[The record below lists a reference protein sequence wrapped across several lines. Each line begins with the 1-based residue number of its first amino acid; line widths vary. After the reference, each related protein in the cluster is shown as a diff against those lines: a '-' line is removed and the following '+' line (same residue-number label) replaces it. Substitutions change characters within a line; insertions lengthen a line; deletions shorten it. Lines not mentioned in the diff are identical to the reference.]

1 VNGGSRKVCSI
12 AVASA
17 IAAAFAAAGSSAASA
32 GATNC
37 PYITSSKLA
46 AALGLRNATAY
57 LAKGPEHLE
66 DTAYQFSLCRAVAW
80 SGATPSSPSQAQ
92 AKVNS
97 GQGAAVVIKT
107 NEELGG
113 TQEEIEKW
121 HKEYEQQTEA
131 FHASGFALVNA
142 HHGNSS
148 IFIPAA
154 FGAPSEF
161 GFEAVVKGTRE
172 VSAIWYSDSQHD
184 YITIGITGSKQRS
197 TRKSLEKI
205 AKTAVPGF
213 GA

>member
-1 VNGGSRKVCSI
+1 MSVAAVAAI
-12 AVASA
+12 AV
-17 IAAAFAAAGSSAASA
+17 IGSSAASA

-37 PYITSSKLA
+37 PYISSSKLA
-46 AALGLRNATAY
+46 AALGLQKATAY
-57 LAKGPEHLE
+57 LAKGPEQLE
-66 DTAYQFSLCRAVAW
+66 NTAYQFSLCRAVAW
-80 SGATPSSPSQAQ
+80 SGATPASEAQAQ
-92 AKVNS
+92 AKIKS

-107 NEELGG
+107 NEEMGG

-131 FHASGFALVNA
+131 FHASGFALVHA
-142 HHGNSS
+142 HHGNSN
-148 IFIPAA
+148 IFIPQA

-161 GFEAVVKGTRE
+161 GFEAVVKGQRE

-197 TRKSLEKI
+197 SRKSLEKI

>member
-1 VNGGSRKVCSI
+1 
-12 AVASA
+12 VAFASVT
-17 IAAAFAAAGSSAASA
+17 AAAFAVTGLSAASA

-46 AALGLRNATAY
+46 AALGLKSATAY

-80 SGATPSSPSQAQ
+80 SGAPPSSPSQAQ
-92 AKVNS
+92 AKVKS
-97 GQGAAVVIKT
+97 GQGAAVVIT
-107 NEELGG
+107 TDEEVGG
-113 TQEEIEKW
+113 TQEQIEKW

-131 FHASGFALVNA
+131 YHATGFAFVNA
-142 HHGNSS
+142 HHGNSN
-148 IFIPAA
+148 IFVPAA

-161 GFEAVVKGTRE
+161 GFEAVVNGVRE
-172 VSAIWYSDSQHD
+172 VGAIWYSDSQHD

>member
-1 VNGGSRKVCSI
+1 V
-12 AVASA
+12 AVAGV
-17 IAAAFAAAGSSAASA
+17 IAAAFGVAGSSAASA

-46 AALGLRNATAY
+46 SAFGLKNATAY

-66 DTAYQFSLCRAVAW
+66 FTAYQFSLCRAVAW

-97 GQGAAVVIKT
+97 GQGAAIVIGT
-107 NEELGG
+107 DEEVGG
-113 TQEEIEKW
+113 TQEQVEKW

-131 FHASGFALVNA
+131 FHASGFALVHA
-142 HHGNSS
+142 HHGN
-148 IFIPAA
+148 IFIPPA

-172 VSAIWYSDSQHD
+172 VGAIWYSDSQHD
-184 YITIGITGSKQRS
+184 YITIAITGSKQRS
-197 TRKSLEKI
+197 SRKSLEKI